1 MSPLSRDYYN
11 NMRPDKK
18 KTRHHDSLKCE
29 AKAKQKAAEKTK
41 KEQKAAEQQV
51 NKKVKDKLVAAEV
64 GNLDVASNTSSSLFS
79 TSSSNFHQEVS
90 EAYSHRKVSSNW
102 TKYEIPSSGSDDESG
117 TGPDYN
123 FVLENSAGKAAD
135 HLQLQ
140 AEKDWELN
148 HQEYNHDLFAL
159 NMTDLEAKL
168 DAIPLYNII
177 DFREEDIDEATK
189 QILDSYA
196 KEGQQHWNDRLRKG
210 DAFETL
216 EDVTKKIVDTLK
228 EKPKAPEENQA
239 QSVPKGDE
247 EDELEDWLND
257 YLS

>member
-1 MSPLSRDYYN
+1 
-11 NMRPDKK
+11 MRPDKK

-90 EAYSHRKVSSNW
+90 EAYSHRNVSSNW

-177 DFREEDIDEATK
+177 DFREEDIDV
-189 QILDSYA
+189 S
-196 KEGQQHWNDRLRKG
+196 
-210 DAFETL
+210 
-216 EDVTKKIVDTLK
+216 
-228 EKPKAPEENQA
+228 
-239 QSVPKGDE
+239 
-247 EDELEDWLND
+247 
-257 YLS
+257 

>member
-1 MSPLSRDYYN
+1 
-11 NMRPDKK
+11 MRPDKK

>member
-1 MSPLSRDYYN
+1 
-11 NMRPDKK
+11 MRPDKK

-177 DFREEDIDEATK
+177 DFREEDIDEGTK

-196 KEGQQHWNDRLRKG
+196 KEGQQHWNDRLRRG
-210 DAFETL
+210 DTFETL

>member
-1 MSPLSRDYYN
+1 
-11 NMRPDKK
+11 MRPDKK

-51 NKKVKDKLVAAEV
+51 NKKVKDKVVAAEV

-177 DFREEDIDEATK
+177 DFREEDIDEGTK